1 MAKKPLRIGI
11 IGYGFMGRAHSN
23 AYAKVGHF
31 FDSDYQ
37 VVLQAACARNEDA
50 VKSFAARWGYRS
62 VETDWRKLLKRDD
75 IDVVDIC
82 TPNNTHAEIAI
93 AAAKAGKAILCEKP
107 LGLNAPEAEKM
118 VAAVAK
124 AKVPNMVWYNYRR
137 CPAVVLAKNLID
149 EGKLGKIFHYRANF
163 LQDWTINP
171 DLPQGGAALWRL
183 DVKAA
188 GSGVTGD
195 LLAHCIDTAL
205 WLNGGIKNVTA
216 MTETFIKERVHQET
230 GKKQKVGI
238 DDACAFLCRFNN
250 GSLGLFE
257 STRYA
262 RGHKALYT
270 LEINGENMSLRWD
283 LHDLHRLQ
291 VFDHRDEGRVRG
303 WRSVHVTDGDQPYMK
318 NWWVPGL
325 QIGYE
330 HSFVHQVA
338 DFLQGLQSGKAARPD
353 FKDGLATDYVVD
365 AVLASAKNGQ
375 WQNVKQ
381 VK

>member
-1 MAKKPLRIGI
+1 MPQKPLRIGL

-23 AYAKVGHF
+23 AFRQVGHF
-31 FDSDYQ
+31 FDSQYEL
-37 VVLQAACARNEDA
+37 VLQAISARNEDRA
-50 VKSFAARWGYRS
+50 KAFAARWGYNS
-62 VETDWRKLLKRDD
+62 IETDWRKLIARDD
-75 IDVVDIC
+75 IDLVDIA
-82 TPNNTHAEIAI
+82 TPNNLHADMAI
-93 AAAKAGKAILCEKP
+93 AAAKAGKMILCEKP
-107 LGLNAPEAEKM
+107 LALNSKEAEKM

-137 CPAVVLAKNLID
+137 CPAVTLAKQLID
-149 EGKLGKIFHYRANF
+149 AGKLGKIFHYRANF

-171 DLPQGGAALWRL
+171 DLPQGGEGLWRL

-195 LLAHCIDTAL
+195 LLAHCIDTAM
-205 WLNGGIKNVTA
+205 WLNGGITDVSA
-216 MTETFIKERVHQET
+216 MTETFIKARKHSLT
-230 GKKQKVGI
+230 GKVEKVGI
-238 DDACAFLCRFNN
+238 DDACAFLCHFNN

-270 LEINGENMSLRWD
+270 FEINGEHMSLKWD

-291 VFDHRDEGRVRG
+291 IFDHKDEGRERG
-303 WRSVHVTDGDQPYMK
+303 WKSIHVSDGDHPYCGK
-318 NWWVPGL
+318 WWVPGL
-325 QIGYE
+325 QLGYE
-330 HSFVHQVA
+330 HSFVHQVVE
-338 DFLQGLQSGKAARPD
+338 FLRGLESGKGAKPD

-365 AVLASAKNGQ
+365 AVLASGKTRK
-375 WQNVKQ
+375 WTRVKQ